1 MQLTLTMTF
10 DLHGAAKP
18 ACVAMIVV
26 RQYPL
31 RTGKD
36 STTMTESPA
45 NAADGRDSRTAP
57 ARDTYVF
64 DIPGGRRGAAI
75 NRLCAS
81 LKYDANRREF
91 LADEEAYCNR
101 FHLELEQRRAVL
113 ERDWTAMLDM
123 GASIF
128 YTFKLA
134 QVDKRSMQYLG
145 GVFSGMTEE
154 EFTRQMR
161 SGGRT
166 FG

>member
-1 MQLTLTMTF
+1 
-10 DLHGAAKP
+10 
-18 ACVAMIVV
+18 
-26 RQYPL
+26 
-31 RTGKD
+31 
-36 STTMTESPA
+36 MTESPA
-45 NAADGRDSRTAP
+45 GVEHGAGRKDAP

-81 LKYDANRREF
+81 LKHEANRHDF
-91 LADEEAYCNR
+91 LADEAAYCDR
-101 FHLELEQRRAVL
+101 FHLEPEPRRAIL
-113 ERDWTAMLDM
+113 ERDWTGMLDM

-134 QVDKRSMQYLG
+134 QVDKLSMQYLG
-145 GVFSGMTEE
+145 GVFSGITEE

-161 SGGRT
+161 SGGRS